1 MKATD
6 IKGIQFYSG
15 TFKFDGKLGSYKVK
29 EHKFK
34 PIDIEPK
41 VTVTDGS
48 LFVGSLEASV
58 TKVTIKVN
66 QGLRYFG
73 GGEQFSHVELT
84 GKKVP
89 FIVEENGIGPGRP
102 ACNSNSQF
110 SWRRWARMDY
120 VLSYS
125 ACPFYRQ

>member
-58 TKVTIKVN
+58 TKVSIRCNDNESIDSMVWSVN
-66 QGLRYFG
+66 CWGLG
-73 GGEQFSHVELT
+73 
-84 GKKVP
+84 
-89 FIVEENGIGPGRP
+89 
-102 ACNSNSQF
+102 
-110 SWRRWARMDY
+110 
-120 VLSYS
+120 
-125 ACPFYRQ
+125 